1 MTNNL
6 AALRPKLLER
16 FNYDPKTGHFT
27 HKRTALPYHHAG
39 QRAEKQSATDLVLR
53 HDGLH
58 LSCKRVAWLFV
69 TGEWPAGHLTYRDGN
84 PANVSFEN
92 LVAVSEVSRGRRTR
106 NCKHCGA
113 AYVAQRVDAT
123 AKYCSRACAVAA
135 ADKPIPAEVP
145 CKRCGEV
152 LPRGEF
158 PVNGHRIGRVCTP
171 CLREHARHRRL
182 ADRYGLTV
190 AGLEA
195 IIAAQ
200 GGRCAI
206 CGEAPDTGPQV
217 DHDHATGAV
226 RGVLCTP
233 CNTGLGHFR
242 DSGERLLSAAAYLAK
257 HAQSNKPLH
266 PP

>member
-152 LPRGEF
+152 LPRRVSGKRPPDREGMHAV
-158 PVNGHRIGRVCTP
+158 PPRARPAQAPSRQVRADRCRSGGDHRRARRA
-171 CLREHARHRRL
+171 LRHLRRGPRHR
-182 ADRYGLTV
+182 
-190 AGLEA
+190 
-195 IIAAQ
+195 
-200 GGRCAI
+200 
-206 CGEAPDTGPQV
+206 
-217 DHDHATGAV
+217 ATG
-226 RGVLCTP
+226 
-233 CNTGLGHFR
+233 
-242 DSGERLLSAAAYLAK
+242 
-257 HAQSNKPLH
+257 
-266 PP
+266 